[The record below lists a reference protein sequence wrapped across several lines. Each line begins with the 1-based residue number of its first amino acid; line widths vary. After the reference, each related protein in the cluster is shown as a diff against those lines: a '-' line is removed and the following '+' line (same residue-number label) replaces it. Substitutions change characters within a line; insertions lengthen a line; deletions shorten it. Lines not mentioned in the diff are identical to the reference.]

1 MRVSGIGQF
10 YPDCTAD
17 RKSRFCQI
25 DNQPSPRSEVI
36 CPQPHRATRVP
47 CLINTLT
54 RVSSKTK
61 GTKSIYRVDCAP
73 EILDLLLNQDYDSD
87 TDGFFSGSPPM
98 RTNNPVI
105 QDAQFVKQSSAA
117 SLRNSPSGNPAR
129 RVERGSP
136 TCGSSFGGNP
146 KVRIEGFAC
155 GSSEKHRVAAAL
167 A

>member
-1 MRVSGIGQF
+1 MENYPVRVSGIGQF
-10 YPDCTAD
+10 LPDCMAD

-61 GTKSIYRVDCAP
+61 GMKSIYRVDCAP

-87 TDGFFSGSPPM
+87 NDTFFAGSPPA

-105 QDAQFVKQSSAA
+105 QDSQFVKQSSAA
-117 SLRNSPSGNPAR
+117 SLMNSPSAN
-129 RVERGSP
+129 RGSP
-136 TCGSSFGGNP
+136 TCGSSFGGSP

-155 GSSEKHRVAAAL
+155 GSPEKHRVAAAL